1 MSPSAVSSSRS
12 GLLRHL
18 GLCLALGAYLPAPGV
33 ARAQG
38 PGFEVGRLLA
48 ESDRTLF
55 RLGFTHS
62 IAGPLGSNLHGTL
75 MQADPPI
82 GNFWGAGADLT
93 LFRGGQSGLYLVGGI
108 SGGIAPG
115 YDQLGWYSWSAGLGY
130 ELFPFSPISLSAEGR
145 WRVLHPSGHDGLE
158 LSLRLGFH
166 RGSGSVPASRPR
178 STANPMPPSETETRR
193 AAEAGGASVSAA
205 ELLSG
210 VIRTATD
217 AMGTPYRWGGTDT
230 DGFDCSGLIR
240 YAYQQHGIT
249 LPRRSVDQ
257 AREGTAVTKSVDAL
271 VPGDILTFSN
281 QRGRVTH
288 VGLYVGEG
296 KFIHSA
302 SRGVQLSVL
311 SPDDVYGKWW
321 YQRWVGARR
330 IVH

>member
-1 MSPSAVSSSRS
+1 MSPSFVPSLRPA
-12 GLLRHL
+12 LLRHL
-18 GLCLALGAYLPAPGV
+18 RVCLALGACFLGARPAL
-33 ARAQG
+33 AQG

-48 ESDRTLF
+48 EADRTVF
-55 RLGFTHS
+55 RLGFTHP
-62 IAGPLGSNLHGTL
+62 IWGPLGSNLHGTL

-82 GNFWGAGADLT
+82 GNFWGAGADLS
-93 LFRGGQSGLYLVGGI
+93 LFRGGNSGLYLVGGL
-108 SGGIAPG
+108 SGGVAPG
-115 YDQLGWYSWSAGLGY
+115 YDQLGWYSWSAGVGY
-130 ELFPFSPISLSAEGR
+130 ELFPFSPISLSAETR
-145 WRVLHPSGHDGLE
+145 WRVLHPSRHDGLE

-166 RGSGSVPASRPR
+166 RGGSSVPASRPR
-178 STANPMPPSETETRR
+178 STANPTPPSETETRR
-193 AAEAGGASVSAA
+193 AAESGGASVSAA

-217 AMGTPYRWGGTDT
+217 AMGTPYRWGGTGT

-257 AREGTAVTKSVDAL
+257 AREGTAVTKSVDSL

-281 QRGRVTH
+281 QRGRITH
-288 VGLYVGEG
+288 VGLYVGES

-302 SRGVQLSVL
+302 SKGVQLSVL

-330 IVH
+330 IVQ